1 MKIIWNILVLIN
13 LEEDMMSMVF
23 SNLGKNFNFEF
34 NCYED
39 EINKIINEKMFWKN
53 KENTKN
59 L

>member
-1 MKIIWNILVLIN
+1 MKIIWNILFLIN

-23 SNLGKNFNFEF
+23 TNLCKNNFEF

-53 KENTKN
+53 NENTKN

>member
-1 MKIIWNILVLIN
+1 MKIIWNILFLIN

-23 SNLGKNFNFEF
+23 TNLCNFEF

-53 KENTKN
+53 NENTKN

>member
-1 MKIIWNILVLIN
+1 
-13 LEEDMMSMVF
+13 MMSMMF
-23 SNLGKNFNFEF
+23 TNLGKNYNFEF